1 MIALRPR
8 KARTRIALAGAV
20 LSALLLLAVALGTR
34 TTIRGLTFRDI
45 DEELRTLAIAVGSD
59 FEMEGLGRQEALAR
73 GVEANVFEFRLQNH
87 SAILFQGERVL
98 AVSGDLLLPTGSLTV
113 MPYRTRTEHPYTAV
127 EPYSGQGRVCRFLV
141 LHLGGRAAGGTLVFF
156 RSIEP
161 AMRALAR
168 LDRVLAALLLAG
180 FVGTAAILAF
190 VLDRALRPVEE
201 VTTLAG
207 SVEATDLSRRV
218 RVSPGGEEFQRLVA
232 VINSLLDR
240 LERAFAVQRRLVADA
255 AHELK
260 TPIAVVLGEAQDALR
275 SGSRPE
281 EQRRSLE
288 TIETTA
294 RGMARETEKL
304 LSLAR
309 TDSAPPAASEIV
321 DLSAIAG
328 ESVEAARSLA
338 SARGVR
344 LEFVPDDVA
353 RVHGDRS
360 ALLHLASNLVANAAA
375 YSDPGTLVEVASGT
389 RDGEAFLEVRDRG
402 PGVPPEERLRIFD
415 RFVRLE
421 PARLRNPEGS
431 GLGLAIVD
439 QVARAHGGRVEVE
452 DRPGGGSIF
461 RAIFP
466 AASTA
471 ADRE

>member
-1 MIALRPR
+1 MILPRPR

-20 LSALLLLAVALGTR
+20 LSALLLLAVALGAR
-34 TTIRGLTFRDI
+34 TTIRELTFRDI

-59 FEMEGLGRQEALAR
+59 FEMEGLGRQEALAK

-87 SAILFQGERVL
+87 SAVLFEGDRVL
-98 AVSGDLLLPTGSLTV
+98 AVSGDLLRPTQSLSV
-113 MPYRTRTEHPYTAV
+113 APYRSRTEDPYTAV
-127 EPYSGQGRVCRFLV
+127 EPYSGQRRLCRFQV
-141 LHLGGRAAGGTLVFF
+141 LHLGGKATGGTLVFF

-180 FVGTAAILAF
+180 FLGTAAILAF

-201 VTTLAG
+201 VTSLAE

-218 RVSPGGEEFQRLVA
+218 RVSTGGTEFQRLTG
-232 VINSLLDR
+232 VINSLLER
-240 LERAFAVQRRLVADA
+240 LERAFAAQRRLVADA

-281 EQRRSLE
+281 EHRRSLE

-309 TDSAPPAASEIV
+309 VDAASAAASEVV

-328 ESVEAARSLA
+328 ESVEASRPLATARD
-338 SARGVR
+338 VR
-344 LEFVPDDVA
+344 LELAADDGA
-353 RVHGDRS
+353 RVRGDRL
-360 ALLHLASNLVANAAA
+360 ALFHLASNLVANAAA
-375 YSDPGTLVEVASGT
+375 YTDPGTSVEVVSGT

-402 PGVPPEERLRIFD
+402 PGVPPQERLRIFD

-421 PARLRNPEGS
+421 PARLRHPEGS

-439 QVARAHGGRVEVE
+439 QVARSHGGRVEVE
-452 DRPGGGSIF
+452 DRPGGGMVF
-461 RAIFP
+461 RAVLP
-466 AASTA
+466 AA
-471 ADRE
+471 E